1 MPGIAPVFV
10 ADNSKEQRFRTRSS
24 SANLPPL
31 RLGARMGK
39 VMKKTYTKPVLAKNG
54 KLITITA
61 LPPSSK
67 TPM

>member
-1 MPGIAPVFV
+1 
-10 ADNSKEQRFRTRSS
+10 
-24 SANLPPL
+24 
-31 RLGARMGK
+31 
-39 VMKKTYTKPVLAKNG
+39 MKKTYTKPVLAKNG